1 MRLYPVYELLN
12 QTDLRLI
19 GHWPRLAIMY
29 IETSHYTL
37 VEMPNGQLL
46 STAELR

>member
-19 GHWPRLAIMY
+19 GHWSLLALMFAP
-29 IETSHYTL
+29 SSPHML